1 MITTTIQVYDDYV
14 AITGDREFNPR
25 DWQYIYDYYE
35 DEGIDYDLDE
45 EGPFS
50 KHWTKYDDMMS
61 AIRDNGGG
69 DYLDELLQDKENG
82 EYDDDEF
89 EDEVKD
95 LMDDIFEF
103 YLEFPEGYFIVKDP
117 E

>member
-1 MITTTIQVYDDYV
+1 MIKHTIQVYDDYV
-14 AITGDREFNPR
+14 ALTGDTTFNPR

-35 DEGIDYDLDE
+35 DECIDYDLDE

-50 KHWTKYDDMMS
+50 KHWTKYDDRQS
-61 AIRDNGGG
+61 AIRANGGG
-69 DYLDELLQDKENG
+69 KLLEELLQDKENG

-95 LMDDIFEF
+95 LMDDTFDF
-103 YLEFPEGYFIVKDP
+103 YLEFPEGYIIVLDP